1 MSERPARAPSADPSS
16 FYRLNEEIAAEV
28 RRLEQAG
35 ALAPLQELLRAG
47 GQELLVASVRRS
59 EGLEELVGVLGP
71 GDAAI
76 PSAARASLAIAP
88 APLPPALEQVGDPAC
103 DCGPTGEAPGPE
115 AAAPRP
121 GWDAESF
128 LAVRSRF
135 TTLFPDGQARE
146 LYMPDHVCPVCL
158 NDEANWIED
167 CGRACAACD
176 FRW

>member
-1 MSERPARAPSADPSS
+1 MSQAPPAAPSADPSS

-28 RRLEQAG
+28 RRLEEAG

-71 GDAAI
+71 GVPAA
-76 PSAARASLAIAP
+76 PAASQSTAP

-103 DCGPTGEAPGPE
+103 DCGPAGEAADEGPSD
-115 AAAPRP
+115 AQRP
-121 GWDAESF
+121 GWDAESY